1 MPRLR
6 CPRCDHV
13 FAKPEG
19 TPTCPSCA
27 YAPSPSAAARAP
39 VDASPTPESPVRDE
53 GLTEAGTKREAKR
66 VARFEAAEAR
76 KRRKAEAKAA
86 TQPSSKDEPGEEGS
100 RASRRFFAK
109 KRYGK
114 LGKRLMI
121 GAITTFLT
129 ATLLPF
135 AGTFDAPT
143 NAQQAQAATLDLAN
157 GHFVLQ
163 RDGAG
168 AFSFAPY
175 FTQISPGVEMD
186 GARLGEAI
194 LLAGMALL
202 LLTRILGARRPG
214 FVVVMAPVGLAI
226 LMGGAFLVQQA
237 LADYPGDVF
246 PFGPVAIYGGVV
258 QVLIAV
264 TVALIY
270 ALKRPQPD
278 A

>member
-13 FAKPEG
+13 FPKPEG
-19 TPTCPSCA
+19 APTCPSCD
-27 YAPSPSAAARAP
+27 YAPSLRSTPPA
-39 VDASPTPESPVRDE
+39 DADPTAEAPVRDE
-53 GLTEAGTKREAKR
+53 GLSEAGQRREAKREAKR
-66 VARFEAAEAR
+66 LARLEKSEAR
-76 KRRKAEAKAA
+76 KQRKGAARPPTPRDEAD
-86 TQPSSKDEPGEEGS
+86 TPGEAG
-100 RASRRFFAK
+100 RPRRFFGK
-109 KRYGK
+109 KPYGK

-121 GAITTFLT
+121 GAVTTFLT

-135 AGTFDAPT
+135 AGSFDAPA
-143 NAQQAQAATLDLAN
+143 NAQQAQSASLDLAN

-163 RDGAG
+163 RGSDG
-168 AFSFAPY
+168 AFSLQPY
-175 FTQISPGVEMD
+175 FTDTIAGLDMD
-186 GARLGEAI
+186 ALRLGEAVLI
-194 LLAGMALL
+194 AGMVVL
-202 LLTRILGARRPG
+202 LLTRILGSRRPG
-214 FVVVMAPVGLAI
+214 LVVVMAPLGLAI

-246 PFGPVAIYGGVV
+246 AFGPFAIYGGVV

-264 TVALIY
+264 IVALVY